1 MKFEEFKMN
10 PEWEDWMKNMFHSFY
25 TEIWDDHE
33 YDRFGIEI
41 SKGDVVVDLG
51 ASIGLFSQYAVSKGA
66 SKVFAFECMDER
78 FELIKE
84 NISNTDKITPMYGF
98 ISDND
103 NGDNYNLE
111 RIFKDCNVEHI
122 DFMKV
127 DVDGY
132 EYPFIL
138 NAPDELFKKVDKWA
152 MEVHIWGMFDN
163 RADEY
168 IKMMQIIEKFSK
180 NGYKV
185 ACEHV
190 HKNTN
195 LYMLYASK

>member
-10 PEWEDWMKNMFHSFY
+10 PDWEDWMKGMFHNFY

-41 SKGDVVVDLG
+41 ANGDVVVDLG

-84 NISNTDKITPMYGF
+84 NISNTNKITPIYGF
-98 ISDND
+98 ISDTSDGN
-103 NGDNYNLE
+103 NYNLE
-111 RIFKDCNVEHI
+111 RIFKDCNVDHI

-132 EYPFIL
+132 EYSFIL
-138 NAPDELFKKVDKWA
+138 NAPDDLFKKVDKWA

-180 NGYKV
+180 NGYKIS
-185 ACEHV
+185 CEHV
-190 HKNTN
+190 HKHTN